1 MGDWEALVRA
11 VALGMAWVAWVKD
24 WEEKAWARGA
34 GVLVAGERAE
44 ASAVVAW
51 ETAVVDAED
60 LGMVAETVTEAWA
73 MATAGLVMAVG

>member
-1 MGDWEALVRA
+1 M
-11 VALGMAWVAWVKD
+11 
-24 WEEKAWARGA
+24 
-34 GVLVAGERAE
+34 
-44 ASAVVAW
+44 VAW